1 MKSRK
6 QSQQGS
12 GSAENIGSN
21 RDSQKSKLTRLSEK
35 DKQNIASEINED
47 KNHMAD
53 LSDLGGLSGRDD
65 YAGAPGDAMTDEST
79 NEETDR

>member
-35 DKQNIASEINED
+35 DQQNIASEINEGES
-47 KNHMAD
+47 HMAD

-65 YAGAPGDAMTDEST
+65 YAGAPGDVMTDEST